1 MAGTT
6 TATAYVK
13 PSAWRS
19 VDSRTGAVAFLP
31 VRVLAG
37 SYMGVGI
44 TSNKKGLRSF
54 LPDMTVSPVD
64 KDGNWNPRWYLFF
77 DQLVNYDLDLN
88 SKVTLG
94 DIKLQLQVDQALA
107 LAAANH
113 AALAQ
118 QQADTNAQVIS
129 ATRDVVQA
137 AALPGAA
144 QIPIPKLALQ
154 DSTAGV

>member
-6 TATAYVK
+6 TATVYIK

-19 VDSRTGAVAFLP
+19 VNYRGAGVAFIPLRALTGA
-31 VRVLAG
+31 
-37 SYMGVGI
+37 YNGVGI
-44 TSNKKGLRSF
+44 ASNKKSLRSF

-88 SKVTLG
+88 SKVSLG
-94 DIKLQLQVDQALA
+94 DIKLQLQVDQALS

-118 QQADTNAQVIS
+118 QQADTNAQVIA

-144 QIPIPKLALQ
+144 QIPIPKLALE
-154 DSTAGV
+154 DRTAGV